1 MLINKSEED
10 EGDVKEVV
18 KMGILLQDLAS
29 KLRKD
34 NLNILKCVIFDNL
47 KLILIEIEQLNIYDG
62 NNNLISI
69 M

>member
-18 KMGILLQDLAS
+18 KVGILLKDLAS